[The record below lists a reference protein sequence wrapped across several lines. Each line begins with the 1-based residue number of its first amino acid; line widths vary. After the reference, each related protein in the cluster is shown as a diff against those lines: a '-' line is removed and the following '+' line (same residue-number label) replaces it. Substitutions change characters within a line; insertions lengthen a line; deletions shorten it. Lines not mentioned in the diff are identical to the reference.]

1 VSLRPRFAAD
11 GRLQLPAGVDVLSR
25 ASGRGNRGD
34 VVGEIAFTGYD
45 PFERVASDLLLAEE
59 FARADLVDRTKAKAW
74 YEQHGVLDLQH
85 LFPDDEFEARDFRVD
100 ADAFHDA
107 TVDVAQQ
114 QANVRWHLDSLV
126 RLSDHLE
133 DGTAS
138 RPGLAPSEA
147 WDPAWAQPVIRGP
160 GELLW
165 LGGATNEEA
174 HIESLM
180 QHAATP
186 QHVFRGT
193 RLEDLNLPQGMK
205 PRQYERWWRL
215 AHAAYERIL
224 AERVPM
230 LWVPGAQWER
240 TWLGYNIEE
249 TPTPRW
255 ALGRMSA
262 DWLGLVELERRLL
275 EPYVRRAAERDVEL
289 RRVGFEEEVTRE
301 SASRKEPFPGP
312 LGVYERR
319 RWTSVL
325 APVYVQLLEGLIRVT
340 EGQRGAAICRECG
353 NPFLTLDARRS
364 SFCTDRERYRHGQR
378 MHRARQRGVII
389 IEKYDD
395 PESEAQAEAHIREH
409 PPGAE
414 EPEE

>member
-353 NPFLTLDARRS
+353 NPFLT
-364 SFCTDRERYRHGQR
+364 
-378 MHRARQRGVII
+378 
-389 IEKYDD
+389 
-395 PESEAQAEAHIREH
+395 PN
-409 PPGAE
+409 PPK
-414 EPEE
+414 P